1 MLSCDAAGSRHALR
15 TRQLCCARRWLKA
28 VSRSPTR
35 PIAPPRW
42 STSVALA
49 APAARFPDVRS
60 MLEADLRGWLPVM
73 DVVLPEDQI
82 ATIVAEAEHVL
93 ERFVTTSG

>member
-35 PIAPPRW
+35 PIAPPRCSIATAANGEGTSAAKK
-42 STSVALA
+42 STSL
-49 APAARFPDVRS
+49 S
-60 MLEADLRGWLPVM
+60 
-73 DVVLPEDQI
+73 I
-82 ATIVAEAEHVL
+82 ASSL
-93 ERFVTTSG
+93 NERKNPLFQ